1 MSPGSAT
8 SLWGH
13 SLGGEAFPSPWPLT
27 THIRG
32 TPWYIVCPQQ
42 VPMSPQFPWLS
53 PLPSFNLQD
62 APCFLVPSHLSC
74 LLQLTKN
81 FVLMVSAEPTQK
93 PQASLSHGPGGPGP
107 TTHIGEGRRTP
118 HPDTQLGPPLV
129 ALSLPPASSWAA
141 KATAGEDRGRAGQR
155 TGKPALATGEE

>member
-13 SLGGEAFPSPWPLT
+13 SLGCEAFPSPWPLT
-27 THIRG
+27 THTQG
-32 TPWYIVCPQQ
+32 TPWYIVCLQQ

-62 APCFLVPSHLSC
+62 TPCLLVPSHLSC

-93 PQASLSHGPGGPGP
+93 PRASL
-107 TTHIGEGRRTP
+107 
-118 HPDTQLGPPLV
+118 
-129 ALSLPPASSWAA
+129 
-141 KATAGEDRGRAGQR
+141 
-155 TGKPALATGEE
+155 